1 MDRSIGG
8 LFVVFLLVVVL
19 REVGVG
25 VDSGLLVA
33 LHLVSFGLLIAVIA
47 SIASA
52 ANGVRADDRRAVA
65 VAGLQIALA
74 LLAGAAVVW
83 HARVEGLGL
92 EGLAVVYLAT
102 IGLALA
108 HTATRGA
115 LLAIVPYLL
124 GYVLVTGVFLQH
136 VLDVAP
142 TSGLA
147 LFPVFSAVVLGLCL
161 FVLPRYAA
169 EPVFH
174 RSLVVIA
181 TVFGVVGLSAAFL
194 GEYSAAGFEV
204 ALWGE
209 RPLPFVEREVPII
222 QSVFANPNTLG
233 LAVFPGLV
241 AAVIE
246 FHRVAVER
254 RSDWGLMFVPLIVL
268 LGAALYLTN
277 SRGSMLAAATGIA
290 IYGGYVLLGR
300 RGIPVGVAIGYGGAL
315 AALAAVFVLFPG
327 TDGRRGALWSA
338 GFEAY
343 LASPTA
349 LGEGLVGT
357 SELIAPYLENPGST
371 VHNSY
376 LSVLLRTGFVGI
388 VGYLLVVVVPT
399 IHGAIRRRT
408 VSPGAL
414 ALAGAF
420 VVHQFFEG
428 YTVYQYDF
436 GAVLA
441 ALAAGYLIVS
451 LARGTEPEGD
461 GSSAEDAR

>member
-33 LHLVSFGLLIAVIA
+33 LHLVSFGLLIAVVA
-47 SIASA
+47 SIT
-52 ANGVRADDRRAVA
+52 NGVRADDRRAVA

-74 LLAGAAVVW
+74 VLAGAAVVW
-83 HARVEGLGL
+83 HARVEGLGF
-92 EGLAVVYLAT
+92 EGLAVVYLAM

-108 HTATRGA
+108 HAGERGA
-115 LLAIVPYLL
+115 LRSIVPYLL
-124 GYVLVTGVFLQH
+124 GYVLLAGVFLQH

-147 LFPVFSAVVLGLCL
+147 LFPVFAAVTLGLCL
-161 FVLPRYAA
+161 FVIPRYAA

-174 RSLVVIA
+174 RSLVAIA
-181 TVFGVVGLSAAFL
+181 TVFAVVGLSAAFL
-194 GEYSAAGFEV
+194 GEYTVGGFEV

-209 RPLPFVEREVPII
+209 RSLPFVDREVPII
-222 QSVFANPNTLG
+222 QSVFGNPNTLG

-241 AAVIE
+241 AAVVE

-254 RSDWGLMFVPLIVL
+254 RSDWGVVFVPLVVL
-268 LGAALYLTN
+268 LGVALYLTN

-290 IYGGYVLLGR
+290 IYGVYALAGR
-300 RGIPVGVAIGYGGAL
+300 RAVPAGVALGYGGAL
-315 AALAAVFVLFPG
+315 AALTAVFVLLPG
-327 TDGRRGALWSA
+327 TDGQRGALWSA
-338 GFEAY
+338 GLEAY

-357 SELIAPYLENPGST
+357 GDLIAPYLENPGST

-376 LSVLLRTGFVGI
+376 LSVLLRTGLVGI
-388 VGYLLVVVVPT
+388 VGYLLVVVAPT

-420 VVHQFFEG
+420 VIHQFFEG
-428 YTVYQYDF
+428 YTIYQYDF
-436 GAVLA
+436 GAVLG

-451 LARGTEPEGD
+451 LGRDTGNTDPDRA
-461 GSSAEDAR
+461 GSTTSDAR